1 MNGNSLEDT
10 HEGMAKFF
18 GIPRVE
24 EPKYS
29 EIRVALRQKN
39 KASEMIA
46 CIGLYLLAY
55 IIVLVVCGGIQYFT
69 ECQGG
74 SYTCGFNM
82 TGFNTIIVTT
92 SYVLTPIVAIIGFL
106 SWKKQHN
113 KQTISQLSKNAY
125 DLLSSQNLIA
135 FRFIGYIT
143 NSYEDGANDQIMHD
157 LRDVTNNTFDLIR
170 LICKIT
176 NNIELEHLNE
186 QNRAN
191 ITAIVVN
198 SDRRFN
204 DGVLKENATQSF
216 YAEYQTYVDTMKKI
230 REELSDYILI

>member
-1 MNGNSLEDT
+1 
-10 HEGMAKFF
+10 
-18 GIPRVE
+18 
-24 EPKYS
+24 
-29 EIRVALRQKN
+29 
-39 KASEMIA
+39 
-46 CIGLYLLAY
+46 
-55 IIVLVVCGGIQYFT
+55 
-69 ECQGG
+69 
-74 SYTCGFNM
+74 M
-82 TGFNTIIVTT
+82 TGFNAIIITT

-135 FRFIGYIT
+135 FRFIGYIP

-186 QNRAN
+186 QNRTN

-198 SDRRFN
+198 IDRRFN

-216 YAEYQTYVDTMKKI
+216 YADYQTYVDTMKKI